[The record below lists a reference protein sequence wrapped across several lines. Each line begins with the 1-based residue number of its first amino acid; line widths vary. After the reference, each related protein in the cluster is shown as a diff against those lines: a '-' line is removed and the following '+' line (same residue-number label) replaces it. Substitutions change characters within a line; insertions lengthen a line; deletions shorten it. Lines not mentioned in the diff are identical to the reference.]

1 MANGIYI
8 KGKEGILNGSINWL
22 TDNIKIALV
31 DTGAYTVNLSTHT
44 YLSDVPSGAIIATSA
59 NLDSKTVS
67 GNAADAADVS
77 FSSVTGAS
85 VEAIVVYKDTG
96 STATSRLISYI
107 DTGTGLPFTPNA
119 GNIQIQWSVN
129 GVFQL

>member
-67 GNAADAADVS
+67 GNAADAADVT

-119 GNIQIQWSVN
+119 GNIQVQWSTN